1 MLSYIYSFLFF
12 AIPVSMVAFSGI
24 SLYRFVR
31 AVSANKKNPG
41 AFSADEIKK
50 RRLLFIVSA
59 VIAAV
64 LVAVVVGFIALLFM
78 AVAYM

>member
-12 AIPVSMVAFSGI
+12 AIPVSMVAFFGI

-31 AVSANKKNPG
+31 AVSTNKKNPG

-64 LVAVVVGFIALLFM
+64 LVAVVLGFIALLFM

>member
-12 AIPVSMVAFSGI
+12 AIPVSMVAFFGI
-24 SLYRFVR
+24 SLYRFVC
-31 AVSANKKNPG
+31 AVSANKKNSG

-64 LVAVVVGFIALLFM
+64 LVAVVLGFIALLFM

>member
-12 AIPVSMVAFSGI
+12 AIPVSMVAFFGI

-31 AVSANKKNPG
+31 AVSANKKNLG

>member
-1 MLSYIYSFLFF
+1 MLSY
-12 AIPVSMVAFSGI
+12 
-24 SLYRFVR
+24 
-31 AVSANKKNPG
+31 KKNPG

>member
-12 AIPVSMVAFSGI
+12 AIPVSMVAFFGI
-24 SLYRFVR
+24 SLYRFAR
-31 AVSANKKNPG
+31 AVSANKKNPET
-41 AFSADEIKK
+41 FSADEIKK

>member
-12 AIPVSMVAFSGI
+12 AIPVSMVAFFGI
-24 SLYRFVR
+24 SLYSFVR